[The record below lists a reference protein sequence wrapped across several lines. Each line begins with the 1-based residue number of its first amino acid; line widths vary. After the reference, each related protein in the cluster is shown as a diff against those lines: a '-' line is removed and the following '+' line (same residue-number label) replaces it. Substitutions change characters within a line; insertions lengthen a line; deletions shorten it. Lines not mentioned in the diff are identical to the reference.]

1 MSVRWTIGP
10 IAACALVAVGLAQ
23 SAPPQAQTTF
33 RSKVDLVDVDV
44 SVLDEH
50 RRPVRGLTAADFTV
64 LEDGK
69 VRPIAAFTPVDLPP
83 REMPEAPW
91 MDQVAPDVSTNRF
104 PPEGRLVVI
113 MMDRFIATEQRP
125 IAREIAEAAINQL
138 RRGDLAAVVF
148 ATHGIPQNFTSDREL
163 LLAAVRRPFA
173 TLPDGDRGGAS
184 ACFCGSCSL
193 ETIAT
198 VAEGM
203 REVRQ
208 RRKILITIGTN
219 ISINPQGTCV
229 GTLTGVRE
237 RAIRAIQAANVTVHA
252 FDPTGLEAP
261 VPGALAT
268 EPPNIQA
275 LRAASLRRRGNLAVL
290 PGETGGQVIGGNTPA
305 ALVGDVFRE
314 SASYYVLGFQPAS
327 AVANGRFHEIA
338 VKVGRHDVV
347 LQARRGYYA
356 PGGKAP
362 SLPKAVKDVPP
373 TLATAVAGVWPKTDL
388 ALTMQVVPLARP
400 GLEDAELRVVLGV
413 RGETVGDPPSNASA
427 TVYVGAFDR
436 NGRSLADTRQTLSIP
451 VPPRADK
458 TVEYEAIGRL
468 VLKPGRYEIRAAIDD
483 ATLGASGSVYGYVEV
498 PDFTKE
504 PVTLSGILLQAVEG
518 DGPAPQPPAADSVPI
533 VPTARREFS
542 RTERVTAFIREHQ
555 GLTHAMMPGYL
566 NVSLVNSADRR
577 VFGQEMRVLAEQ
589 FGSNRAT
596 DHVFD
601 LPMAELEPGEYLL
614 VVEVHHGNLQV
625 QRDLRFRV
633 R

>member
-10 IAACALVAVGLAQ
+10 IAAIALAAVGFAQ
-23 SAPPQAQTTF
+23 SAPPQPQATF
-33 RSKVDLVDVDV
+33 RAKVDLVDVDV

-50 RRPVRGLTAADFTV
+50 RRPIRGLTAADFTV

-83 REMPEAPW
+83 RERPDAPW
-91 MDQVAPDVSTNRF
+91 MDQVAPDVTTNRF

-125 IAREIAEAAINQL
+125 IAREIAEAAIGQL
-138 RRGDLAAVVF
+138 RKGDLAAVVF
-148 ATHGIPQNFTSDREL
+148 ATHGIPQNFTADRSL

-173 TLPDGDRGGAS
+173 ALPDGDRGGAS

-208 RRKILITIGTN
+208 RRKILITIGNN
-219 ISINPQGTCV
+219 ISINPLGTCV

-237 RAIRAIQAANVTVHA
+237 RAIRAIRSANVTVHA
-252 FDPTGLEAP
+252 FDPSGLETP
-261 VPGALAT
+261 TPGASAT

-290 PGETGGQVIGGNTPA
+290 PGETGGKVVGGVTPA

-327 AVANGRFHEIA
+327 AIANGRFHEIE
-338 VKVGRHDVV
+338 VKVGRRHVI

-356 PGGKAP
+356 PGGKTP
-362 SLPKAVKDVPP
+362 SAAAVVKDASPA
-373 TLATAVAGVWPKTDL
+373 LATAVSGVWPKTDL
-388 ALTMQVVPLARP
+388 ALTMQVVPMARP

-413 RGETVGDPPSNASA
+413 RGEAMGDRPSTASA
-427 TVYVGAFDR
+427 TVFVGAFDR
-436 NGRSLADTRQTLSIP
+436 NGRSLSDTRQTLSIP
-451 VPPRADK
+451 VPARADR

-468 VLKPGRYEIRAAIDD
+468 ILKPGRYEIRAAIDD

-498 PDFTKE
+498 PDFLRD
-504 PVTLSGILLQAVEG
+504 PVTLSGILLQAV
-518 DGPAPQPPAADSVPI
+518 AADGAGAS
-533 VPTARREFS
+533 AAGR
-542 RTERVTAFIREHQ
+542 
-555 GLTHAMMPGYL
+555 GL
-566 NVSLVNSADRR
+566 SADR
-577 VFGQEMRVLAEQ
+577 A
-589 FGSNRAT
+589 
-596 DHVFD
+596 
-601 LPMAELEPGEYLL
+601 
-614 VVEVHHGNLQV
+614 HGAP
-625 QRDLRFRV
+625 
-633 R
+633 